1 MCYTIIIKIS
11 TYINFLYTLL
21 ISTVVIR
28 LSTLFIS
35 YTVMIKKNSLIA
47 DRSEWLDLI
56 INS

>member
-47 DRSEWLDLI
+47 DRS
-56 INS
+56 